1 MAEETVS
8 VVSLRPIYEQVG
20 KLPHPVGS
28 LLKVP
33 SGRAEFWIKRG
44 IARAAVAGEKGAVDP
59 LAAASL
65 RPAPDM
71 KAPPVNPS

>member
-20 KLPHPVGS
+20 KRPHPVGS

-33 SGRAEFWIKRG
+33 AGRAAFWIERG
-44 IARAAVAGEKGAVDP
+44 IARAAATGEKSVIDP

-71 KAPPVNPS
+71 KAPPANPS